1 MLAAIRPNDI
11 DLAVFVHVFG
21 AMVLVGG
28 LITSATAALVGWRD
42 ATPRLL
48 RFSYMTLLIVVLPG
62 FIVMRAAAE
71 WVYEKEHWDDLD
83 KQGISPTWLDIGFTT
98 ADIGALLLLI
108 ALVVGAFGYRRRNM
122 GLLKATAVIS
132 VVLIAAYLVAVWAM
146 AGKPG

>member
-1 MLAAIRPNDI
+1 SRVPEMLAAIRPNDI

-48 RFSYMTLLIVVLPG
+48 RFSYMTLLIVVLPS

-83 KQGISPTWLDIGFTT
+83 KQGISPTWLDIGFGP
-98 ADIGALLLLI
+98 AGIGGLL
-108 ALVVGAFGYRRRNM
+108 VRVGARG
-122 GLLKATAVIS
+122 GGV
-132 VVLIAAYLVAVWAM
+132 
-146 AGKPG
+146 

>member
-11 DLAVFVHVFG
+11 DFAVFVHVLG
-21 AMVLVGG
+21 AMILVGG

-48 RFSYMTLLIVVLPG
+48 RFSYLTLLTVALPG

-83 KQGISPTWLDIGFTT
+83 KQGISPTWLDIGFIV
-98 ADIGALLLLI
+98 ADIGALLMLI
-108 ALVVGAFGYRRRNM
+108 ALVVGAFGYRRRNVP
-122 GLLKATAVIS
+122 LLKATAVIS
-132 VVLIAAYLVAVWAM
+132 VVLMAAYLVAVWAM
-146 AGKPG
+146 SGKPS